1 MQLAVWAAI
10 RPAQQVHHRVRLLV
24 VREVRQLQVV
34 QLVRAAPVQVLSRR
48 KPATRPDKAMV
59 VALAIGAASIVQ
71 VAAVVAVGM
80 VAAVVR
86 PMSALLINRV
96 PVAVVDRHMR
106 TQACARM

>member
-1 MQLAVWAAI
+1 
-10 RPAQQVHHRVRLLV
+10 
-24 VREVRQLQVV
+24 
-34 QLVRAAPVQVLSRR
+34 
-48 KPATRPDKAMV
+48 MV

-86 PMSALLINRV
+86 PMSAPLINRV
-96 PVAVVDRHMR
+96 LVAVVDRHMR